1 MKSMRRRQHRC
12 RGQTTSTHAL
22 MVRGTELK
30 LQRTIMELS
39 EINQVYDNN
48 GKEE

>member
-1 MKSMRRRQHRC
+1 MKRMRRRRHRR
-12 RGQTTSTHAL
+12 RGRTASTHAL
-22 MVRGTELK
+22 TARGTELK